1 MMHESTYG
9 RVHHTVSLAVKY
21 ESSQITQQTS
31 CSANRALSNTTVGI
45 SIATTTAATTILGAP
60 SICATHGAIWAWKL
74 DGHEHEYEHEHE
86 YKHGYER
93 RQGHTHLKPQ
103 NLIQHCTVS

>member
-1 MMHESTYG
+1 MHESTYG

-45 SIATTTAATTILGAP
+45 SIATTTAATTIPEVLHPYARRMTRSG
-60 SICATHGAIWAWKL
+60 HG
-74 DGHEHEYEHEHE
+74 
-86 YKHGYER
+86 
-93 RQGHTHLKPQ
+93 
-103 NLIQHCTVS
+103 N